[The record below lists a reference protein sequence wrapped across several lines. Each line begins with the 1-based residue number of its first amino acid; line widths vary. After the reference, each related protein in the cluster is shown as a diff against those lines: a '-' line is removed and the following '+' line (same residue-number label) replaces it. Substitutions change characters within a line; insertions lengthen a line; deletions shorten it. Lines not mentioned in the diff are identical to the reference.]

1 MITNFEIHGLWFL
14 PENKEKRIPGTL
26 KFDPVDGAILELI
39 GSLNN
44 LDIFLNNNQPETS
57 IILGLSVNS
66 EYFTLYNCFSFS
78 RRGQTY
84 RKGNESGPA
93 LEKYYANFILKGH
106 HFETEESL
114 KFNSI
119 KSSIQNFDEWLNI
132 TGFKHSENI
141 NKLTEK
147 SISIDYELPKNIEF
161 DLHDNF
167 KGKFIFSSISPSY
180 NSLKTESITQ
190 NVEIEISS
198 SENIP
203 LDDIRKLLARFQ
215 NFLIMGIYKSVF
227 PTAITLYN
235 TDIMNDY
242 GNSGSFRKP
251 IEFFQTTSKRKNRK
265 EIQPYEMLFDY
276 QKIESHFPDVI
287 KNWFV
292 KYDKLKPAFGLI
304 FEQFYN
310 ESKFSEN
317 TFLNLA
323 QAAETLHSRLYNHT
337 KIPKQEYKEMKNEIL
352 KLTPV
357 KYHSWLNEQFNFGNH
372 LNLHQRLN
380 ELMDKYSNETL
391 NELIPDK
398 NTFIKQIKDLR
409 NYYTHYST
417 NLEKHLISERD
428 LMLLSERMKLVLI
441 IGLLQEIGLP
451 KKTIDRLLDEVKY
464 NFNHLKVE

>member
-1 MITNFEIHGLWFL
+1 MIINFEIQGLWFL

-26 KFDPVDGAILELI
+26 RFDPVDGAILELI

-44 LDIFLNNNQPETS
+44 QDFFLQSNPETF

-66 EYFTLYNCFSFS
+66 EYITLFNCFNFS

-84 RKGNESGPA
+84 RKGNEQGPA
-93 LEKYYANFILKGH
+93 IEKYYANFILKGH

-132 TGFKHSENI
+132 TGFKHSESL

-147 SISIDYELPKNIEF
+147 SIYLDYELPENIEF
-161 DLHDNF
+161 ELHDNF
-167 KGKFIFSSISPSY
+167 KGKFIFSSTSPSY
-180 NSLKTESITQ
+180 YSPKSESITQ
-190 NVEIEISS
+190 NVEIEINST
-198 SENIP
+198 EDIA

-235 TDIMNDY
+235 SNLMNDY
-242 GNSGSFRKP
+242 GNSGKYRKP

-265 EIQPYEMLFDY
+265 EIHPNEMLFDY
-276 QKIESHFPDVI
+276 RKIESHFPVVI
-287 KNWFV
+287 KNWFT

-337 KIPKQEYKEMKNEIL
+337 KIPKEDYKEMKNEIL

-357 KYHSWLNEQFNFGNH
+357 KYHTWLKEQFNFGNQ
-372 LNLHQRLN
+372 LNLHQRLT
-380 ELMDKYSNETL
+380 ELLDKYSNETL
-391 NELIPDK
+391 SELIPNK
-398 NTFIKQIKDLR
+398 ITFIKQIKDLR

-417 NLEKHLISERD
+417 SLEKHLISEQD
-428 LMLLSERMKLVLI
+428 LMLLSERIKLILV
-441 IGLLQEIGLP
+441 IGLLHEIGLP
-451 KKTIDRLLDEVKY
+451 KKTIDSLLEKVKY